1 MTTVLRIG
9 LEMVVKCAKEPERVL
24 EMMQEGS
31 GVRLMIKH
39 NGKTFKKVSYSDYPI
54 VLGRLFKAGLALTL
68 G

>member
-1 MTTVLRIG
+1 MNPEEVRLLPDATEPGKVTTVLRIG

-39 NGKTFKKVSYSDYPI
+39 NGKTFKKVS
-54 VLGRLFKAGLALTL
+54 
-68 G
+68 